1 MEHLKR
7 GERIMFK
14 LDGIKDSE
22 KFFELWAK
30 KLEKELPCF
39 WNEFLE

>member
-1 MEHLKR
+1 
-7 GERIMFK
+7 MFK

-22 KFFELWAK
+22 KNFELWAK
-30 KLEKELPCF
+30 ELEKELPCF

>member
-7 GERIMFK
+7 GERIMSK

-22 KFFELWAK
+22 KIFELWAK
-30 KLEKELPCF
+30 ELEKELPCF

>member
-1 MEHLKR
+1 
-7 GERIMFK
+7 MFK

-22 KFFELWAK
+22 KIFELWAK
-30 KLEKELPCF
+30 ELEKELPYF

>member
-1 MEHLKR
+1 MEHLKI

-30 KLEKELPCF
+30 ELEKELPCF